1 MSVPIY
7 LDHHS
12 TTPVDNRVVDAMVDA
27 LRSTFGNPASR
38 HDVGAWA
45 EQAVQKAQR
54 AIAGLINAN
63 PDDVFFTSGATE
75 SNNLVIAGATA
86 RRQGRSSLVIST
98 VEHPSVLEP
107 AEAQIPGGVEVRRAL
122 PSDDGRVTAEE
133 VSALVDGTTFLVSVM
148 LANNEIGVINPVG
161 ELAAT
166 CHGRGALLHSDATQA
181 VGHVPVDVDALGVD
195 LLSFSAHK
203 FYGPKGIGVV
213 YARRGARRRVAPG
226 ILGGGHQRG
235 FRSGTLNVPA
245 IVGFGVAAEIARKEM
260 KVSEYRIA
268 HLRDLLLKLLQE
280 KASPVAVNGTLE
292 HRLPGNLSVYLPG
305 IDAEALVVRLRDVAA
320 FSTGA
325 ACSSAK
331 VEPSHVL
338 VALEQDHNRA
348 FSSVRFGIGRSNTE
362 EQIRHAAKALAKEAS
377 ILRRMSGASTPQ
389 KSQRSL

>member
-45 EQAVQKAQR
+45 ERAVQKAQR
-54 AIAGLINAN
+54 AIASLINAN

-122 PSDDGRVTAEE
+122 PSDDGRVTAKE
-133 VSALVDGTTFLVSVM
+133 VSALVDGATFLVSVM

-166 CHGRGALLHSDATQA
+166 CHGHGALLHSDATQA

-203 FYGPKGIGVV
+203 FYGPKGIGAV

-235 FRSGTLNVPA
+235 FRSGDIECARNR
-245 IVGFGVAAEIARKEM
+245 GVRCGCRNSLGRK
-260 KVSEYRIA
+260 
-268 HLRDLLLKLLQE
+268 
-280 KASPVAVNGTLE
+280 
-292 HRLPGNLSVYLPG
+292 
-305 IDAEALVVRLRDVAA
+305 
-320 FSTGA
+320 
-325 ACSSAK
+325 
-331 VEPSHVL
+331 
-338 VALEQDHNRA
+338 
-348 FSSVRFGIGRSNTE
+348 
-362 EQIRHAAKALAKEAS
+362 
-377 ILRRMSGASTPQ
+377 
-389 KSQRSL
+389 